1 MSIFEVRELIIE
13 EYGKYIQSFLH
24 ISDDRVREFV
34 ESEILAQGALW
45 PEALLQLNPA
55 YETEPVNNFWTLA
68 IQNYCCFLLLEDSV
82 TGGFI
87 HTASGKGGGV
97 GTPLTNLSG
106 CAL

>member
-1 MSIFEVRELIIE
+1 MSIFEVRDLIIE

-55 YETEPVNNFWTLA
+55 YEMALTVEELA
-68 IQNYCCFLLLEDSV
+68 NEGKLHPLLS
-82 TGGFI
+82 
-87 HTASGKGGGV
+87 K
-97 GTPLTNLSG
+97 
-106 CAL
+106 